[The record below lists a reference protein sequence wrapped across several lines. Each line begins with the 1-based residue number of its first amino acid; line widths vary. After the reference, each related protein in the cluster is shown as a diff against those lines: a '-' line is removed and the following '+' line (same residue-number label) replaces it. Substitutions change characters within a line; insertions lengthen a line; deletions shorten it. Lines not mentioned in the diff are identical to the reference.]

1 MGIRVGQRGGGWGL
15 LFNLKILLAKE
26 SSYEFS
32 PFFFPTS
39 LVCHLWPHSAQ
50 VHLPWEIAAAAAV
63 LQFSLW
69 GFFLVT
75 RAGFGML

>member
-1 MGIRVGQRGGGWGL
+1 MSFHL
-15 LFNLKILLAKE
+15 
-26 SSYEFS
+26 
-32 PFFFPTS
+32 FFPTS

-63 LQFSLW
+63 LQFLLL

-75 RAGFGML
+75 HAGFGML